1 MLGAVYDERGSARN
15 WKWNEGAQRQL
26 ELDNSGQTSS
36 VLSIL
41 LFFQHSAL
49 ETADRDV
56 YLDIGAHPSPV
67 PFYKADITYIVR
79 CTPCLLHGALFST
92 RLLSTPQF
100 YDLHSC
106 PA

>member
-26 ELDNSGQTSS
+26 ELDNFWSDKLGP
-36 VLSIL
+36 INPP
-41 LFFQHSAL
+41 LFSSAL

-92 RLLSTPQF
+92 RLLSTPSV
-100 YDLHSC
+100 L
-106 PA
+106 